1 MPATTSSESEPP
13 WNRHDEKF
21 KLQRTS
27 PRGDAG
33 TLFSQITILAIII
46 SSVLGGT
53 TLYANSYRARSN
65 SQALFVTFVLA
76 CMPLA
81 KAIESEWALSDGATV
96 IPDAYLDSKTASSI
110 LTAQAFKSYYESKNA
125 PAPYSKEIML
135 DFLTS
140 KTV

>member
-1 MPATTSSESEPP
+1 
-13 WNRHDEKF
+13 
-21 KLQRTS
+21 
-27 PRGDAG
+27 
-33 TLFSQITILAIII
+33 
-46 SSVLGGT
+46 
-53 TLYANSYRARSN
+53 
-65 SQALFVTFVLA
+65 
-76 CMPLA
+76 MPLA

-140 KTV
+140 KTVKMVHVQNYQNSEGSSERIGRSAFYISDNPWSTN